1 MAALVRNRRAEAAKL
16 ADALNSI
23 EGVPVSDYAKELSQS
38 WVNGELTGEQMKT
51 ALLAFHKKIA
61 ERESQPDIGGLS
73 FLNPGSRHPQANTIL
88 RLDVD
93 ATG

>member
-1 MAALVRNRRAEAAKL
+1 MAAPIRNRRAEAVKL
-16 ADALNSI
+16 ADALNSM

-61 ERESQPDIGGLS
+61 ERESRPDIEGPILS
-73 FLNPGSRHPQANTIL
+73 KSGK
-88 RLDVD
+88 
-93 ATG
+93 

>member
-1 MAALVRNRRAEAAKL
+1 MTSPIRNRRAEAVKL

-23 EGVPVSDYAKELSQS
+23 EGVPVSDYAKKLSQS

-61 ERESQPDIGGLS
+61 EQEVQPDIGGPILS
-73 FLNPGSRHPQANTIL
+73 KSGK
-88 RLDVD
+88 
-93 ATG
+93 